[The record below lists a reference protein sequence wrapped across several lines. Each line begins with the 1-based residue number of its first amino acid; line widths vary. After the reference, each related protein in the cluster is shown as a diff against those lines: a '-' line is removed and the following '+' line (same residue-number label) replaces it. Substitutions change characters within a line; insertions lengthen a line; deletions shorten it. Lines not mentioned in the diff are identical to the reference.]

1 MGISDAELLKLVIE
15 PTLKLID
22 DCSEYAQQC
31 LTIAAKACHLGDNLS
46 PKHGPGLGVYGITP
60 CQHRALWD
68 TYLIHHHELASQVR
82 GLASQREFLLHP
94 DEELITN
101 LRYATAI
108 AWLLVRQHLETTK
121 QVSTASTITDVVK
134 AVFGHRNCDIAA

>member
-1 MGISDAELLKLVIE
+1 MGISESELLQLVIQ

-22 DCSEYAQQC
+22 DCNEYAQQC
-31 LTIAAKACHLGDNLS
+31 LTSAASACHLGDNLT

-60 CQHRALWD
+60 GQHRALWD
-68 TYLIHHHELASQVR
+68 TYLIHHHDLASQVR
-82 GLASQREFLLHP
+82 GLASQRAFLIHP

-108 AWLLVRQHLETTK
+108 AWLLIRQYIESNNLSLTT
-121 QVSTASTITDVVK
+121 ATISDVVK
-134 AVFGHRNCDIAA
+134 AVFGQRSCHIAA